1 MACINLTNTEYNRL
15 DGITKKYVDW
25 RLCTFTGSGTSSQG
39 PQGTTGPAGPVG
51 ATGPTG
57 SVGATGPQGI
67 QGATG
72 PQGIQGVT
80 GSIGETGST
89 GLVGN
94 DGSNSGR
101 WFFDDGSIS
110 PANPGN
116 KLFITDNTS
125 LGSVNNISISS
136 LDYNNVDYQNWL
148 DLADTLFGLGNP
160 FYLQVTEVNNNSI
173 IGLYSVNN
181 ITSNSGYA
189 DFVVTNLVANGN
201 LSVGGTTSYTISWIY
216 GGLDGS
222 IGATGPAGSIG
233 ATGPQGIQ
241 GVTGSTGATG
251 PQGIQGA
258 TGSTGATGPG
268 LQYLI
273 FVEEKADLPTPV
285 SNVINLVDE
294 YTYFFTTEVDLT
306 GDRLQAGQNTTILGG
321 SSENCRIKSTG
332 LTSTLALLSSS
343 YSIPMRNI
351 ALEAERVL
359 NLDTGSASSS
369 YAIDWF
375 GVNFV
380 DSVTVGR
387 IANYSN
393 FIMTDCALL
402 NSANMSFD
410 GTFGTIGFANSL
422 FSGRAAQTTIKV
434 EPTANITRRF
444 RMIYSSLV
452 AFGGATAIHFSAS
465 ATVSNDAYILD
476 TINFS
481 GGATYLEGVTQSS
494 PKALILNCV
503 GIRNTSNVGHYF
515 MQGNATATTVGVGNQ
530 NVWFKAA
537 GTTTVG
543 IGNSPRWSTATTNRL
558 TYVGTLTGDFILT
571 AVGAIQT
578 TANNITLTVGVAKNG
593 VIQTESAIAVRA
605 VTANQPFNFSVQDL
619 IEVEVNDYFEIF
631 VRNESGTQNITVS
644 DLNVIIQ
651 KITG

>member
-1 MACINLTNTEYNRL
+1 
-15 DGITKKYVDW
+15 
-25 RLCTFTGSGTSSQG
+25 
-39 PQGTTGPAGPVG
+39 
-51 ATGPTG
+51 
-57 SVGATGPQGI
+57 
-67 QGATG
+67 
-72 PQGIQGVT
+72 
-80 GSIGETGST
+80 
-89 GLVGN
+89 
-94 DGSNSGR
+94 
-101 WFFDDGSIS
+101 
-110 PANPGN
+110 
-116 KLFITDNTS
+116 
-125 LGSVNNISISS
+125 
-136 LDYNNVDYQNWL
+136 
-148 DLADTLFGLGNP
+148 
-160 FYLQVTEVNNNSI
+160 
-173 IGLYSVNN
+173 
-181 ITSNSGYA
+181 
-189 DFVVTNLVANGN
+189 
-201 LSVGGTTSYTISWIY
+201 
-216 GGLDGS
+216 
-222 IGATGPAGSIG
+222 
-233 ATGPQGIQ
+233 
-241 GVTGSTGATG
+241 
-251 PQGIQGA
+251 
-258 TGSTGATGPG
+258 
-268 LQYLI
+268 
-273 FVEEKADLPTPV
+273 
-285 SNVINLVDE
+285 
-294 YTYFFTTEVDLT
+294 
-306 GDRLQAGQNTTILGG
+306 
-321 SSENCRIKSTG
+321 
-332 LTSTLALLSSS
+332 
-343 YSIPMRNI
+343 MRNI

-481 GGATYLEGVTQSS
+481 GGATYLAGVTQSS

-515 MQGNATATTVGVGNQ
+515 VQNNATATTVGAGNQ
-530 NVWFKAA
+530 NVWIKAA

-571 AVGAIQT
+571 AVGAIQS
-578 TANNITLTVGVAKNG
+578 TANNTTLTVGVAKNG
-593 VIQTESAIAVRA
+593 AIQTESAVTIRTP
-605 VTANQPFNFSVQDL
+605 TANVPFPFSVQDL

-631 VRNESGTQNITVS
+631 VRNESGNQNITVS